1 MWFCRTAVKYF
12 DASSFLHCLH
22 VSQPP
27 AHWALWMVTGRSWAY
42 LASPGAWLF
51 QLCYGHCLVVC
62 WCGPS
67 WGLVPN
73 LSLLLHWQIGDEI
86 LEINGETT
94 KNMKHARAIE
104 LIKNGG
110 RKVRLF
116 LKRGDGSVPEY
127 GGSNYENIPFFP
139 GITPWMICLKIWSG
153 NSFLFSFLTSVLP
166 TFATYNCLA
175 CAEFSTHF
183 ILCLLPWT
191 WGTV

>member
-1 MWFCRTAVKYF
+1 MEQQRRSSTLQAFC
-12 DASSFLHCLH
+12 FLHVCPTCWLLWTH
-22 VSQPP
+22 SCGSSC
-27 AHWALWMVTGRSWAY
+27 HWKESGMYRLTCCIFPLPHLLWMVSSMWCAGGGP
-42 LASPGAWLF
+42 LAGFFLILDS
-51 QLCYGHCLVVC
+51 
-62 WCGPS
+62 
-67 WGLVPN
+67 
-73 LSLLLHWQIGDEI
+73 SLLLLWQIGDEI

-110 RKVRLF
+110 RRVRLF

-166 TFATYNCLA
+166 TFATY
-175 CAEFSTHF
+175 
-183 ILCLLPWT
+183 
-191 WGTV
+191 G